1 MLVSH
6 KITYKFNIRGL
17 YNIMG
22 FSFTHWLTAEA
33 AALGRGAASFATGV
47 ADTAKYIVS
56 APQGIVR
63 EVSTGIIGVSKVGAG
78 AFGVG
83 AKEAGAAWAVGVKE
97 GSLAV
102 QGVAKSASAGVQGI
116 GSSLSWPLAA
126 AVAVVGALYVLK
138 GR

>member
-1 MLVSH
+1 
-6 KITYKFNIRGL
+6 
-17 YNIMG
+17 MG
-22 FSFTHWLTAEA
+22 FSFAHWISAESA
-33 AALGRGAASFATGV
+33 AIGRSVSSFATGV

-56 APQGIVR
+56 APQGIVH
-63 EVSTGIIGVSKVGAG
+63 EISTGIISVSKVGAG

-83 AKEAGAAWAVGVKE
+83 AHEAGQAFAIGAHE
-97 GSLAV
+97 GSLAF

-138 GR
+138 R

>member
-1 MLVSH
+1 
-6 KITYKFNIRGL
+6 
-17 YNIMG
+17 MG

-63 EVSTGIIGVSKVGAG
+63 EISTGVIGVSKVGAG

-83 AKEAGAAWAVGVKE
+83 AHEAGQAFAIGAHE
-97 GSLAV
+97 GSLAA
-102 QGVAKSASAGVQGI
+102 QSVAKSASGAIGSV

-138 GR
+138 R

>member
-1 MLVSH
+1 
-6 KITYKFNIRGL
+6 
-17 YNIMG
+17 MG
-22 FSFTHWLTAEA
+22 FSFSHWVSAEA
-33 AALGRGAASFATGV
+33 AAIGHSVSSFATGL
-47 ADTAKYIVS
+47 ADNARFGLKTVVG
-56 APQGIVR
+56 APQGIVH
-63 EVSTGIIGVSKVGAG
+63 EISTGIISVSKVGAG

-83 AKEAGAAWAVGVKE
+83 AHEAGQAFAIGAHE

>member
-1 MLVSH
+1 
-6 KITYKFNIRGL
+6 
-17 YNIMG
+17 MG
-22 FSFTHWLTAEA
+22 FSFAHWISAESA
-33 AALGRGAASFATGV
+33 AIGRSVSSFATGV

-63 EVSTGIIGVSKVGAG
+63 EISTGVIGVSKVGAG
-78 AFGVG
+78 AFNVG
-83 AKEAGAAWAVGVKE
+83 AHEAGQAFAIGAHE
-97 GSLAV
+97 GSLAA
-102 QGVAKSASAGVQGI
+102 QSVAKSASAGVQGI

>member
-1 MLVSH
+1 
-6 KITYKFNIRGL
+6 
-17 YNIMG
+17 MG
-22 FSFTHWLTAEA
+22 FSFSHWISAEA
-33 AALGRGAASFATGV
+33 AAIGHSVSSFATGV
-47 ADTAKYIVS
+47 ADTAKYGLKTVVC
-56 APQGIVR
+56 APQGIVH
-63 EVSTGIIGVSKVGAG
+63 EISTGIISVSKVGAG
-78 AFGVG
+78 AFSVG
-83 AKEAGAAWAVGVKE
+83 AKEAGQAWAVGVKE